1 MKDYL
6 VMMMT
11 LMFISYGAA
20 EVKHSPSEIEDG
32 ETLRAWIDTED
43 DVAEVSFFVCDTE
56 SGVCYQPETRSK
68 EENNE
73 NSRYE
78 FEYDVQNGV
87 KPAYRYT
94 LEYENEEESKIP
106 KLGVIYDEQ
115 EVIDIGGSL
124 YFEVKIAEIE
134 EESGTPVF
142 GLIITFTIIGGIVIM
157 YKIRTLLT

>member
-1 MKDYL
+1 MKNYL

-43 DVAEVSFFVCDTE
+43 DVTEVSFFVCDTK

-68 EENNE
+68 EENE
-73 NSRYE
+73 QNSRYE
-78 FEYDVQNGV
+78 FEYEVQNGV
-87 KPAYRYT
+87 NPAYRYT
-94 LEYENEEESKIP
+94 LEYEDEEETKIP

-124 YFEVKIAEIE
+124 YFEVKIAEVE
-134 EESGTPVF
+134 EENGIPTLGIFISSM
-142 GLIITFTIIGGIVIM
+142 IIICLSII
-157 YKIRTLLT
+157 YKKK

>member
-1 MKDYL
+1 MKNYL

-32 ETLRAWIDTED
+32 ETLRAWIDTEEG
-43 DVAEVSFFVCDTE
+43 VTGVSFFVCDTK

-78 FEYDVQNGV
+78 FEYEVQNGV
-87 KPAYRYT
+87 NPAYRYT
-94 LEYENEEESKIP
+94 LEYEDEEESKIP

-124 YFEVKIAEIE
+124 YFEVKIAEVE
-134 EESGTPVF
+134 EENGIPT
-142 GLIITFTIIGGIVIM
+142 LGIVISSM
-157 YKIRTLLT
+157 IIICLSIIYKKK

>member
-1 MKDYL
+1 MKNYV

-43 DVAEVSFFVCDTE
+43 DVTEVSFFVCDTE
-56 SGVCYQPETRSK
+56 SGVCYQPETRNK

-124 YFEVKIAEIE
+124 YFEVKIAEIKE
-134 EESGTPVF
+134 ENGIPNLGIFISAM
-142 GLIITFTIIGGIVIM
+142 IIICLSII
-157 YKIRTLLT
+157 YKKK

>member
-1 MKDYL
+1 MKNYL

-11 LMFISYGAA
+11 LMFISYGAG

-43 DVAEVSFFVCDTE
+43 EVAKVSFFVCDTE

-68 EENNE
+68 EENE
-73 NSRYE
+73 QNSRYE
-78 FEYDVQNGV
+78 FEYEVQNGV

-94 LEYENEEESKIP
+94 VEYEDEEESKIP

-124 YFEVKIAEIE
+124 YFEVRIAEVE
-134 EESGTPVF
+134 EENGIPTLGITISSM
-142 GLIITFTIIGGIVIM
+142 IIICLSII
-157 YKIRTLLT
+157 YKKK

>member
-1 MKDYL
+1 MKNYL
-6 VMMMT
+6 VMMMV

-43 DVAEVSFFVCDTE
+43 DVTEVSFFVCDTE

-124 YFEVKIAEIE
+124 YFEVKITEIE
-134 EESGTPVF
+134 EENGMPTLGIFISSM
-142 GLIITFTIIGGIVIM
+142 IIICLSII
-157 YKIRTLLT
+157 YKKE

>member
-1 MKDYL
+1 MKNYV

-32 ETLRAWIDTED
+32 ETLMAWIDTED
-43 DVAEVSFFVCDTE
+43 DVTEVSFFVCDTE

-124 YFEVKIAEIE
+124 YFEVKITEIE
-134 EESGTPVF
+134 EENGMPTLGIFISSM
-142 GLIITFTIIGGIVIM
+142 IIICLSII
-157 YKIRTLLT
+157 YKKK

>member
-1 MKDYL
+1 MKNYL

-11 LMFISYGAA
+11 LMFISYGAG

-43 DVAEVSFFVCDTE
+43 DVTEVSFFVCDTE

-124 YFEVKIAEIE
+124 YFEVKITEIE
-134 EESGTPVF
+134 EENGMPTLGIFISSM
-142 GLIITFTIIGGIVIM
+142 IIICLSII
-157 YKIRTLLT
+157 YKKK

>member
-1 MKDYL
+1 MKNYL

-134 EESGTPVF
+134 EENGIPNLGIFISSM
-142 GLIITFTIIGGIVIM
+142 IIICLSII
-157 YKIRTLLT
+157 YKKK

>member
-1 MKDYL
+1 MKNYL
-6 VMMMT
+6 VMMMA
-11 LMFISYGAA
+11 LMFISYGTA

-43 DVAEVSFFVCDTE
+43 DVTEVSFFVCDTE
-56 SGVCYQPETRSK
+56 SGICYSPETRSK

-73 NSRYE
+73 SSRYE
-78 FEYDVQNGV
+78 FEYDVRNGV

-124 YFEVKIAEIE
+124 YFEVKIAEVE
-134 EESGTPVF
+134 EENGIPTLGTF
-142 GLIITFTIIGGIVIM
+142 ISSMIIICLSII
-157 YKIRTLLT
+157 YKKK